1 MARKASRA
9 KSVPLGKKPA
19 ARRTSSKPAAKAPA
33 PSKSSSA
40 GSTASLRAFCRSLP
54 GATEDIKW
62 EDHLMFCVGAK
73 IFAGFG
79 VDESDDSFGFK
90 CDDDDYNR
98 LTELGERTN
107 DSIIPAPYAA
117 RFGWVKVMRPGS
129 LPDAELRTLLR
140 KSYDLVAA
148 KLPKRLRPSK

>member
-1 MARKASRA
+1 MARKPKPKAAKKTPSRA
-9 KSVPLGKKPA
+9 
-19 ARRTSSKPAAKAPA
+19 TQKPAAKKPAPA
-33 PSKSSSA
+33 PKQSARSKP

-98 LTELGERTN
+98 LTELGERN
-107 DSIIPAPYAA
+107 ADSIIPAPYAA
-117 RFGWVKVMRPGS
+117 RFGWVKVMRAGA
-129 LPDAELRTLLR
+129 LPDAELRALLR

-148 KLPKRLRPSK
+148 KLPKRLRPPQ